1 MYNFGSKILAEDYNL
16 YLTGNALGTVDH
28 EVPNISSMLGI
39 GFGKFGY
46 GQTILQSP
54 VTTDKVT
61 ASQWNYIL
69 NSIANLSNLQGTAIE
84 AMAGAGTAY
93 ATPVVGTKIRAIPN
107 ISTNLTTLANNSLD
121 SIGQGINT
129 THQQVHNANWKNS
142 ITFNHTVT
150 FASAD
155 HARYFFNAGGQLKLT
170 YAHPV
175 TDAGNVL
182 KMNTLFSNIASINN
196 GIGRVY
202 ISSPNLGS
210 IVIKTHSVT
219 GNTFTGITRGTDTV
233 APIVGIL
240 PATIY
245 NVNHGYYGMTDTLTP
260 VVKFTG
266 LNLTAINRFAGYNS
280 SDITTSVMSDGPST
294 LNGDNGSVITIQTV
308 YTQTPD
314 DGYSRI
320 IASPNASVT
329 LTIIRP
335 SATFLTN
342 TWGTI
347 TVNMSSSGS

>member
-1 MYNFGSKILAEDYNL
+1 MYSLGSKILAEDFNT
-16 YLTGNALGTVDH
+16 YLTGNALGTVNH
-28 EVPNISSMLGI
+28 EVPNITSMLGT

-46 GQTILQSP
+46 GQTITQSP

-61 ASQWNYIL
+61 AAQWNYIL
-69 NSIANLSNLQGTAIE
+69 QSIAKISNFQGTAI
-84 AMAGAGTAY
+84 ASMAGAGTLY
-93 ATPVVGTKIRAIPN
+93 TTPAVGTKIRAIPN
-107 ISTNLTTLANNSLD
+107 ITPNLTTLASNSLD
-121 SIGQGINT
+121 AIGQGIAT

-142 ITFNHTVT
+142 ITFTHTVT
-150 FASAD
+150 FESAD

-175 TDAGNVL
+175 TDTGNVL
-182 KMNTLFSNIASINN
+182 KMNTLFSNLASMNT

-202 ISSPNLGS
+202 VSSPNLGS
-210 IVIKTHSVT
+210 IVIKTHST
-219 GNTFTGITRGTDTV
+219 SGNTFTGITRGTDTV
-233 APIVGIL
+233 APVAGIL
-240 PATIY
+240 PATIH

-266 LNLTAINRFAGYNS
+266 LNLAAINRYTGYNS

-294 LNGDNGSVITIQTV
+294 LNGDNGTVITLQTV

-314 DGYSRI
+314 SGYPRI

-335 SATFLTN
+335 STTYLTN
-342 TWGTI
+342 SWGNV